1 MYAIIL
7 NHSVLKHPNIISILS
22 VVLLICFLAFP
33 ILAAHCSLKLLIIAF
48 GLYMESNYSLITL
61 LQHTLASDENWDM
74 SSLFMSPFYPQET
87 RSYEQ
92 SHGDENV

>member
-1 MYAIIL
+1 
-7 NHSVLKHPNIISILS
+7 
-22 VVLLICFLAFP
+22 
-33 ILAAHCSLKLLIIAF
+33 
-48 GLYMESNYSLITL
+48 MESNYSLITL

-87 RSYEQ
+87 RPYEQ

>member
-1 MYAIIL
+1 ML
-7 NHSVLKHPNIISILS
+7 SFKPFCFNPSKHYFYLIPDVTDTFFQLS
-22 VVLLICFLAFP
+22 P
-33 ILAAHCSLKLLIIAF
+33 ILDAHCSLTLLIVACDMS
-48 GLYMESNYSLITL
+48 MESNYSWSLY
-61 LQHTLASDENWDM
+61 LQHTLASDECWDM